1 MQWNGPARCR
11 RNRGMCRPGKL
22 VTAFDYPCQVLTGP
36 VAERFPKEIL
46 EVLGTNPGEKHLT
59 TQEECV

>member
-1 MQWNGPARCR
+1 MDA
-11 RNRGMCRPGKL
+11 M
-22 VTAFDYPCQVLTGP
+22 VLTGP
-36 VAERFPKEIL
+36 VPERFPEEIL